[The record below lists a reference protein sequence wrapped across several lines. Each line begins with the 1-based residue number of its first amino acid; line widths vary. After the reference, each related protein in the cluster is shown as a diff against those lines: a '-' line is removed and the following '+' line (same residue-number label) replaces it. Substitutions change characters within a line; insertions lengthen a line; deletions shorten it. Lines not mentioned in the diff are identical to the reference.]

1 MLKLKNISKSFGNEV
16 VLNDLCLEVNHGE
29 TLVIV
34 GPSGAGKSVLLKIIM
49 TLLDPDHGQI
59 FLDDFNIT
67 NLNEAERMKI
77 TKRFG
82 MLFQGAALFDSLTVK
97 ENVGFVLYQSQKTPN
112 GRDVENIVR
121 EKLALVGM
129 EHVMDTLPSDLSGG
143 MKKRVGLARA
153 IAHDPD
159 IILYDEPTTGLDP
172 IMANTINKLI
182 IDLKNKLGV
191 TSIVV
196 THDMHSAFMIA
207 DRIALLHEGGIR
219 VIGTCEEIKN
229 SQDPILKGFIQ
240 GELIDHK

>member
-1 MLKLKNISKSFGNEV
+1 M
-16 VLNDLCLEVNHGE
+16 
-29 TLVIV
+29 VIV

-49 TLLDPDHGQI
+49 TLIDPDHGQI
-59 FLDDFNIT
+59 FLDDFNNN
-67 NLNEAERMKI
+67 NLNDAERIKI
-77 TKRFG
+77 TKQFV

-97 ENVGFVLYQSQKTPN
+97 ENVGFVLYQSRKTPN

-207 DRIALLHEGGIR
+207 DRIAFLHEGAGR
-219 VIGTCEEIKN
+219 VIG
-229 SQDPILKGFIQ
+229 QR
-240 GELIDHK
+240 

>member
-1 MLKLKNISKSFGNEV
+1 M
-16 VLNDLCLEVNHGE
+16 
-29 TLVIV
+29 VIV

-49 TLLDPDHGQI
+49 TLIDPDHGQI

-77 TKRFG
+77 TKKFG

-97 ENVGFVLYQSQKTPN
+97 ENVGFVLYQSQEIPN
-112 GRDVENIVR
+112 GRNVENIVH

-129 EHVMDTLPSDLSGG
+129 EHVMDTMPSDLSGG

-207 DRIALLHEGGIR
+207 DRIALLHEGAVR
-219 VIGTCEEIKN
+219 VIGTSEEIKN
-229 SQDPILKGFIQ
+229 SQDPILKAFIQ
-240 GELIDHK
+240 GELIEHK